1 MYSMDVSLDSLGAAL
16 SVPSGELEEG
26 KEYQMVLTTYLSGAE
41 GGSIEFTV
49 ETGNEPTL
57 GLPEPDR
64 AVHDTAV
71 HDTGVLDTMVHD
83 TAVHDTMVHD
93 TAVHDTAV
101 HDTMVHDTMVHD
113 TAVHDTALRDTA
125 VLATVIPNFLVQGG
139 MSKTKIP
146 LVFFEMES

>member
-16 SVPSGELEEG
+16 SVPSGKLEEG

-83 TAVHDTMVHD
+83 TAVHDT
-93 TAVHDTAV
+93 
-101 HDTMVHDTMVHD
+101 
-113 TAVHDTALRDTA
+113 ALRDTA
-125 VLATVIPNFLVQGG
+125 VRATVIPNFLVQGG

>member
-16 SVPSGELEEG
+16 SVPSGKLEEG
-26 KEYQMVLTTYLSGAE
+26 KEYKMVMTTYLSGAE

-83 TAVHDTMVHD
+83 TAVHDT
-93 TAVHDTAV
+93 
-101 HDTMVHDTMVHD
+101 
-113 TAVHDTALRDTA
+113 ALRDTA
-125 VLATVIPNFLVQGG
+125 VRATVIPNFLVQGG